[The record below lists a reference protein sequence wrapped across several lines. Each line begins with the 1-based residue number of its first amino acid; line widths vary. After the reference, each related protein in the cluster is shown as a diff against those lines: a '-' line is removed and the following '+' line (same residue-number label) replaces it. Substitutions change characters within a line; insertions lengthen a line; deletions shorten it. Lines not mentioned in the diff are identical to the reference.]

1 MPLFGSL
8 TGSWVHVRSTH
19 GVGPCMTKYGDT
31 DVSVVVLA
39 MLILNS
45 LAGECPSPFPRFR
58 ARPKV

>member
-31 DVSVVVLA
+31 DGLRGSLGDAPSKLARRRVSISV
-39 MLILNS
+39 
-45 LAGECPSPFPRFR
+45 P
-58 ARPKV
+58 